1 MQNKHIE
8 SLHALVDNLL
18 QRSRVIASGNFF
30 NSIVRDNIIGNV
42 HQDCI
47 SYRTHI
53 DISLG
58 KFLIAYDVYIICGSL
73 QSIATD

>member
-8 SLHALVDNLL
+8 SLHALMDNLL
-18 QRSRVIASGNFF
+18 QRSRVIACGNFF
-30 NSIVRDNIIGNV
+30 NSIVRYDPVGNV

-53 DISLG
+53 DILLG
-58 KFLIAYDVYIICGSL
+58 KFLIAYDVYIICGCL
-73 QSIATD
+73 QSIAPD